1 MLWALVLIGMKV
13 NRTLRERALLGRT
26 LLKVSDGMS
35 ILPEDSRNHARSV
48 QALSNTEKN
57 YLLPRAIL
65 AGLHRFSVTRS
76 IQDAAMTVKDVCD
89 YESDRLETE
98 LAIIRYIAWAIPSIG
113 FVGTVRG
120 IGRALG
126 QAYQAVS
133 GDIAGVTQSL
143 GIAFNSTFVALMVS
157 ILLMFLLYQLQ
168 LLQDRLVLD
177 SHTYCDEN
185 LIRHLQVPEKAAAA

>member
-1 MLWALVLIGMKV
+1 M
-13 NRTLRERALLGRT
+13 
-26 LLKVSDGMS
+26 
-35 ILPEDSRNHARSV
+35 
-48 QALSNTEKN
+48 
-57 YLLPRAIL
+57 
-65 AGLHRFSVTRS
+65 
-76 IQDAAMTVKDVCD
+76 
-89 YESDRLETE
+89 
-98 LAIIRYIAWAIPSIG
+98 
-113 FVGTVRG
+113 GTVRG